1 MIEENKE
8 NKSVENNVENKVE
21 NNVENQ
27 VLEINN
33 NSNFYFIKDG
43 QEAIGEKKIVK
54 RISEINKEEV
64 NVKEPKYDNL
74 FYMLETNI
82 VNIKNEEFLKNHD
95 FYDIPGLNEYIQ
107 SNEKEKVDK
116 IEIENEK
123 NEEIKKANEDMKYI
137 KGIFQYIKNKIEREI
152 IVLDSEKYYKPQNI
166 QIIKEIKNYLNITLK
181 DNLVILNKIDISNDR
196 QKTISDCKQFFVNNI
211 ESNIFN
217 INDNVFVPLNSNNLK
232 TKY

>member
-1 MIEENKE
+1 
-8 NKSVENNVENKVE
+8 
-21 NNVENQ
+21 
-27 VLEINN
+27 
-33 NSNFYFIKDG
+33 
-43 QEAIGEKKIVK
+43 
-54 RISEINKEEV
+54 
-64 NVKEPKYDNL
+64 
-74 FYMLETNI
+74 
-82 VNIKNEEFLKNHD
+82 
-95 FYDIPGLNEYIQ
+95 
-107 SNEKEKVDK
+107 
-116 IEIENEK
+116 
-123 NEEIKKANEDMKYI
+123 MKYI